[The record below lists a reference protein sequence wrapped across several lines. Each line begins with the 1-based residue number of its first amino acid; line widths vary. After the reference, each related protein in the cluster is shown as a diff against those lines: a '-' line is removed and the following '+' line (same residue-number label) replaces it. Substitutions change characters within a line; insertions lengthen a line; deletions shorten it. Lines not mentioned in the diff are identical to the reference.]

1 MQRKTRLNG
10 RLGLGLAV
18 GLALVFT
25 PAAHAEQGAWVKLV
39 LPIPTPIEPTPVPLP
54 ANPPG
59 TNTAHEAWAQQTFD
73 QRLVY
78 NVSQPALI
86 PVPSSGPMSD
96 NAPAIILVPG
106 GGFLFLAMDNEGY
119 DVAKRLSHFGVRV
132 FILKYR
138 TAPLPDSFAAFKDA
152 LTALFVKG
160 EVRKDIQNDAPLAV
174 ADTQAAIRLVRA
186 RAKEWRIDPHK
197 VGIVGFSAG
206 AMTVLSATQ
215 ANAPDARPDF
225 VGMIYGPT
233 QGANVPPQAPPLFAA
248 LAADDR
254 FFGGQDLSLIH
265 NWRMS
270 GSPVELHLYN
280 SGGHGFASQPTGAT
294 SDAWFDAFTLWLRA
308 LKIVGG

>member
-1 MQRKTRLNG
+1 MPSAR
-10 RLGLGLAV
+10 
-18 GLALVFT
+18 
-25 PAAHAEQGAWVKLV
+25 AEPGAWVKLV

-54 ANPPG
+54 ANPPSA
-59 TNTAHEAWAQQTFD
+59 NAAHEAWAQQTFD

-86 PVPSSGPMSD
+86 PVPSARPISD

-119 DVAKRLSHFGVRV
+119 DVAKRLNPLGVRV

-138 TAPLPDSFAAFKDA
+138 TAPLPDSFGAFKDA
-152 LTALFVKG
+152 LTTLFVRG
-160 EVRKDIQNDAPLAV
+160 EARKDIQNDAPRAV

-186 RAKEWRIDPHK
+186 RAEEWRIDPHK

-206 AMTVLSATQ
+206 AVTVLSATQ

-233 QGANVPPQAPPLFAA
+233 QGSNIPPKAPPLFAA

-254 FFGGQDLSLIH
+254 FFGAQDLSLIH

-294 SDAWFDAFTLWLRA
+294 SDAWFDEFTLWLRA
-308 LKIVGG
+308 LKIVDGR

>member
-1 MQRKTRLNG
+1 MS
-10 RLGLGLAV
+10 
-18 GLALVFT
+18 
-25 PAAHAEQGAWVKLV
+25 AARAEPGAWVKLV
-39 LPIPTPIEPTPVPLP
+39 LPIPTPNEPTPVPLSV
-54 ANPPG
+54 NPPIP
-59 TNTAHEAWAQQTFD
+59 NAAHEAWAQQTFD

-78 NVSQPALI
+78 NVSQPELI
-86 PVPSSGPMSD
+86 PVPSARPISD

-106 GGFLFLAMDNEGY
+106 GGFIFLAMDNEGY
-119 DVAKRLSHFGVRV
+119 DVAKRLSPLGVRV

-138 TAPLPDSFAAFKDA
+138 TAPLPDRFDAFKDA
-152 LTALFVKG
+152 LTARFVKG
-160 EVRKDIQNDAPLAV
+160 EARKDIQNDAPLAV

-186 RAKEWRIDPHK
+186 RAKEWHIDPHK

-206 AMTVLSATQ
+206 AVTVLGTTQ

-225 VGMIYGPT
+225 VGVIYGPT
-233 QGANVPPQAPPLFAA
+233 QGSNVPPNAPPLFAA

-270 GSPVELHLYN
+270 GSPVELHFYS

-294 SDAWFDAFTLWLRA
+294 SDAWFDEFTLWLRA
-308 LKIVGG
+308 LKIVGCG